1 MVIETQ
7 NLCRDYLIYYGGTSF
22 RNYFF
27 RMFGMKGER
36 KRVVDNVSLQIAEG
50 EFIGYLGPNGA
61 GKSTTIKMLSGVLTP
76 TSGQIRVLG
85 LDPVKER
92 KKHARNIGVLYG
104 QRSQLWWDLPLIES
118 FDLLKA
124 IYRIP
129 ERDYRRRLNQFTEAL
144 HMGDIIKR
152 PVRQLSLGERMK
164 GEVVA
169 ALLHA
174 PPIVF
179 LDEPTIGL
187 DIVSKNYIQ
196 EFLRMVNREEK
207 TTIILTSHNID
218 DIEKLCKRVILI
230 DQGRV
235 MFDGTQDMLRRLIA
249 DSKLLVVDV
258 SVEQAVQTPPFSPLK
273 REGNRFFFELR
284 DDSDVLPM
292 LSRLSETFSIQKVE
306 IQDVQIEKVLQQLYL
321 TKRYS
326 AAEKTGEQIA
336 PRGGKEGT
344 K

>member
-1 MVIETQ
+1 MIITTK
-7 NLCRDYLIYYGGTSF
+7 NLCRDYLIYYGNTSF

-36 KRVVDNVSLQIAEG
+36 KRVVNNLNMEIAQG
-50 EFIGYLGPNGA
+50 EFVGYLGPNGA

-85 LDPVKER
+85 LDPVKDR
-92 KKHARNIGVLYG
+92 KKHAQNIGVLYG
-104 QRSQLWWDLPLIES
+104 QRTQLWWDLPLLES
-118 FDLLKA
+118 FELLKA

-129 ERDYRRRLNQFTEAL
+129 DRDFKRRLNRFTEAL
-144 HMGDIIKR
+144 HMGDTLKR

-196 EFLRMVNREEK
+196 EFLHTVNKEDK
-207 TTIILTSHNID
+207 TTILLTSHNMD

-230 DQGRV
+230 DNGQV
-235 MFDGTQDMLRRLIA
+235 KFDGTKENLRRLLGE
-249 DSKLLVVDV
+249 SKLLVLEVAPHPDGGV
-258 SVEQAVQTPPFSPLK
+258 PPITPLK
-273 REGNRFFFELR
+273 VEENKVFFELR
-284 DDSDVLPM
+284 DDSDVMPM
-292 LSRLSETFSIQKVE
+292 LSVLSSHYTIQKVE
-306 IQDVQIEKVLQQLYL
+306 IKEVEIEKVLQQLYL
-321 TKRYS
+321 TKQYDTRQVR
-326 AAEKTGEQIA
+326 ARDEQMAELRQ
-336 PRGGKEGT
+336 
-344 K
+344 